1 MKVTIKISLFIII
14 FGIIALSAQ
23 AQPYNIL
30 YVTGGG
36 HHDYEAQE
44 ELLKYRLSEKLDL
57 EWETDFTA
65 GQDRNDY
72 IIERFNEQNWVEGYD
87 AVIYNM
93 CFADVTDNDYIER
106 ITQAHYDS
114 GAAAVV
120 LHCTMHT
127 FRDAET
133 EEWDRLIGL
142 ETYHHERQQRTF
154 KIEPINRYH
163 RVMDDFPN
171 VAWVQPT
178 DELYIVTKTYDNLI
192 PLTEAYG
199 PETDEWHPVMWLNT
213 YGNARVV
220 GTAAGHNTDV
230 MEDDV
235 YINFLVNGLK
245 WALD

>member
-1 MKVTIKISLFIII
+1 MHKILNIILLFI
-14 FGIIALSAQ
+14 FSGILTFSVQ
-23 AQPYNIL
+23 AQTHNVL

-36 HHDYEAQE
+36 FHDYDAQE
-44 ELLKYRLSEKLDL
+44 ELLQSKLSERLNL
-57 EWETDFTA
+57 NWETDFTA

-72 IIERFNEQNWVEGYD
+72 QLARFDDPDWIEDYD
-87 AVIYNM
+87 AVIYNF

-120 LHCTMHT
+120 LHCAMHT

-133 EEWDRLIGL
+133 AEWDKLIGL

-163 RVMDDFPN
+163 RVMQDFPD

-199 PETDEWHPVMWLNT
+199 PESEEWHPVMWLNT

-230 MEDDV
+230 MQDDV
-235 YINFLVNGLK
+235 YIDFLVNGLE

>member
-1 MKVTIKISLFIII
+1 MIRLLIKMVLGVLFTVL
-14 FGIIALSAQ
+14 ACTAQ
-23 AQPYNIL
+23 SQTYNVL

-36 HHDYEAQE
+36 HHDYEEQE
-44 ELLKYRLSEKLDL
+44 EVLRNKLSERLNL
-57 EWETDFTA
+57 VWETDFTA

-72 IIERFNEQNWVEGYD
+72 RLARFDDPDWIEGYD
-87 AVIYNM
+87 AVIYNI

-106 ITQAHYDS
+106 ITEAHYDS

-120 LHCTMHT
+120 LHCVMHT

-133 EEWDRLIGL
+133 AKWDKLIGL

-163 RVMDDFPN
+163 RVMKDFPD
-171 VAWVQPT
+171 VAWVQPM
-178 DELYIVTKTYDNLI
+178 DELYIVTRTYDNLI

-199 PETDEWHPVMWLNT
+199 PETEKWHPVMWLNT

-220 GTAAGHNTDV
+220 GTAAGHNTEV
-230 MEDDV
+230 MQDDV
-235 YINFLVNGLK
+235 YIDFLVNGLK